1 MLIWG
6 MMVII
11 SLAFISVEKL
21 LPDGWYYVP
30 ATANLIAIILSVIW
44 SGIAAVIIWH
54 YSMIAR
60 KRVTQRTVKGLVTV
74 ITSLIYVCIVFLLL
88 FNCWGYCA
96 KHQEKVEQYDEH
108 LALYVKNTFVRP
120 EARNPNYK
128 YEENW
133 LFMRSLSD
141 DELNDAIQKYG
152 SPNDYYN

>member
-1 MLIWG
+1 MIG
-6 MMVII
+6 

-44 SGIAAVIIWH
+44 SGIVAVIIW
-54 YSMIAR
+54 YCSMIIR
-60 KRVTQRTVKGLVTV
+60 KRVTQRNVKGIIMV
-74 ITSLIYVCIVFLLL
+74 ITSLIYVCTISFLL
-88 FNCWGYCA
+88 FNCWRYCA

-120 EARNPNYK
+120 EFRNPNYK

-133 LFMRSLSD
+133 LFMRNLNT
-141 DELNDAIQKYG
+141 DELKEAIQKYG
-152 SPNDYYN
+152 SLDDYYN